1 MRPLIRFAP
10 AAAVAL
16 ALAAPAAAQAAVPG
30 SPYSTAVLNDHPSA
44 YYGLDETSG
53 TTATDASPNHAD
65 GQYNGAVTLG
75 AAAPFTPDA
84 GTAVTLDKTETVTST
99 LGSGAGSAEL
109 WVKLNSTGG
118 QTIVSQGDPATTG
131 WSLGI
136 GKTGSQK
143 RKLIFTTGGKVTN
156 SKLGMVANLWTQ
168 VLVAVDGSKIR
179 FSTNGGS
186 QLKSVT
192 RQGSAPSP
200 GSGSTLT
207 IGSSTFAGSVDEVV
221 VYPTALSQAEFKTHF
236 GLTSYP
242 LSTGAPAVS
251 GPNNPPHIGDVLTAT
266 TGTWT
271 SATQPLTYSYQ
282 WQRCD
287 DTNGCSDIAGATTSS
302 YTVTST
308 DVHSALG
315 VVVTATNPAGNST
328 DAASNLTG
336 VVGYVPPVNS
346 GQPTVS
352 GNAVDGQTLT
362 TDNGS
367 WTGGDAPVTY
377 TYQWQRC
384 DNLGANCLDVDGATD
399 SSYVLS
405 AADVGSTLQAIV
417 TAVNPAETYPTATST
432 LSGVVASV
440 PPSETGAPSVSGAA
454 VDGGA
459 LTADPGTW
467 GGTQPLDYSYQWQE
481 CDGVTCSD
489 VLGATGDTYDLSAGD
504 IGHTLQVVVTAAN
517 HFGEHASATSSPSD
531 VVAAVAPS
539 NTTAPVLSGLAQE
552 GGTLTVAPGL
562 WTGTVPV
569 DFTYQWQHCDAGGT
583 NCVDVV
589 GATGSSYLVTSADRG
604 ATLLAIVKATNVGG
618 SQSVPTAPSAVV
630 PTPSSGGSGGGTGG
644 SGSGGGTTGGTTGT
658 TTGTTA
664 GTTGTTGTTSGSHVC
679 RMTVLPKPKKL
690 KFGKKLVTV
699 RVTAAKLKVAPFKV
713 TLKARKGVV
722 KSVKYTLD
730 GKKLRSTRKAPLVAK
745 IAKALKSGTHTV
757 RVKVTPKHGKART
770 VTLRFQLG
778 GC

>member
-192 RQGSAPSP
+192 RQGSVPSP

-221 VYPTALSQAEFKTHF
+221 VYPTALSQAEFNTHF

-251 GPNNPPHIGDVLTAT
+251 GPNNPPHIGDVLQAT

-287 DTNGCSDIAGATTSS
+287 
-302 YTVTST
+302 
-308 DVHSALG
+308 
-315 VVVTATNPAGNST
+315 
-328 DAASNLTG
+328 
-336 VVGYVPPVNS
+336 
-346 GQPTVS
+346 
-352 GNAVDGQTLT
+352 
-362 TDNGS
+362 
-367 WTGGDAPVTY
+367 
-377 TYQWQRC
+377 
-384 DNLGANCLDVDGATD
+384 NLGANCLDVDGDTD

-405 AADVGSTLQAIV
+405 APDDGSTLHAIV
-417 TAVNPAETYPTATST
+417 TAVNTAETYPTATST
-432 LSGVVASV
+432 LSGVVAPV

-454 VDGGA
+454 FDGGA

-658 TTGTTA
+658 TGT
-664 GTTGTTGTTSGSHVC
+664 TTGT
-679 RMTVLPKPKKL
+679 
-690 KFGKKLVTV
+690 
-699 RVTAAKLKVAPFKV
+699 
-713 TLKARKGVV
+713 
-722 KSVKYTLD
+722 
-730 GKKLRSTRKAPLVAK
+730 
-745 IAKALKSGTHTV
+745 
-757 RVKVTPKHGKART
+757 
-770 VTLRFQLG
+770 
-778 GC
+778 